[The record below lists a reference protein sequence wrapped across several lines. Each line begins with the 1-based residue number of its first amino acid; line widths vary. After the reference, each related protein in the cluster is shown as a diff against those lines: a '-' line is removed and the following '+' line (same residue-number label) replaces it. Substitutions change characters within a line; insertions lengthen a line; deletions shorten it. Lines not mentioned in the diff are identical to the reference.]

1 MDDYIPAI
9 VEIYRQIK
17 KNISQETSKIA
28 MLKYIWD
35 LIGVADEIDV
45 DSIYRSFL
53 RIIYPDLASLLNKEN
68 VAIFATDYDS
78 SMGLLTLLSSIFFNK
93 NTRLSSENIQLILY

>member
-1 MDDYIPAI
+1 
-9 VEIYRQIK
+9 
-17 KNISQETSKIA
+17 